1 MEDDDDILIKDD
13 ILKAISFNGGISG
26 TTSVLV
32 DAENIF
38 GKRSLKKHRFKT
50 RTGAQETHK
59 LFWQKYSA
67 EVTSN
72 VSVPEI
78 IPLTKIQK
86 YANNNLFVNAVS
98 IIKSFKS
105 ELCLNEVGD

>member
-1 MEDDDDILIKDD
+1 MEDDNSILIGDD

-26 TTSVLV
+26 TTSVIV

-38 GKRSLKKHRFKT
+38 DTRSLNKHRFKT
-50 RTGAQETHK
+50 RTGAQETHE
-59 LFWQKYSA
+59 LFWEKDLA

-78 IPLTKIQK
+78 IPQTKIKNTQT
-86 YANNNLFVNAVS
+86 
-98 IIKSFKS
+98 IIY
-105 ELCLNEVGD
+105 L